1 MKAVLASLILMLA
14 TTVAHDGL
22 AAGRLKQP
30 EFITLS
36 GRCLRV
42 TVGDQDMTSACTGM
56 LGGSSHKDGRT
67 GIYFMFA
74 NNHILTFSG
83 APNSADRRGGFTIDR
98 VVFNTGEEAVPAQT
112 LRATGRCS
120 YTDPSRG
127 PVTVR
132 CAGAL
137 GEGTA
142 FLASFRTDGTA
153 PQPAR

>member
-1 MKAVLASLILMLA
+1 MKTILASLTLMLA
-14 TTVAHDGL
+14 ATATNDAS

-30 EFITLS
+30 EFITFS
-36 GRCLRV
+36 GQCLKV
-42 TVGDQDMTSACTGM
+42 TMGKQDMTSACTGM
-56 LGGSSHKDGRT
+56 LGGSLHGDGRT
-67 GIYFMFA
+67 GIYFMLA

-83 APNSADRRGGFTIDR
+83 APNGIDRRGGFTIDR
-98 VVFNTGEEAVPAQT
+98 VVFNTGEKAVPAQT

-137 GEGTA
+137 GEGTG
-142 FLASFRTDGTA
+142 FVASFRTDGTA
-153 PQPAR
+153 PQAAR